1 MRGSLCEFHAL
12 DDLFNFGRYKGLC
25 LSDVLDINP
34 SYVSWCTKH
43 CTGVVFILH
52 DKVMSQIKS
61 AYPLF
66 KTDKLFEFKR
76 IYNLNRC
83 TYSSSYPFYD
93 DENYEEEEPDNFDT
107 YDDRVDT
114 PTYEKYGGSWAQDVE
129 GYSDDDIDTIF
140 DGDPSAYWNID

>member
-1 MRGSLCEFHAL
+1 MRIPLCEFHAL

-43 CTGVVFILH
+43 CTGVVFRLY
-52 DKVMSQIKS
+52 DEVMNQIKT

-66 KTDKLFEFKR
+66 KTDNLFELKR

-83 TYSSSYPFYD
+83 TYYD
-93 DENYEEEEPDNFDT
+93 EENYEDEESEN
-107 YDDRVDT
+107 YDSYNDLEDS
-114 PTYEKYGGSWAQDVE
+114 PTYERYSGSWAQDVE